1 MKNISIFALSS
12 LLLSVSAVPMKAKRD
27 IVWVTE
33 TAEVVETVQVTKTV
47 WVNATGRPNRNRY
60 SRTRA
65 STSTVETTS
74 LSTSTVYVAPST
86 STPEVVPTTAEAPS
100 STYVAPTTTETP
112 ATTEAPSSTYVP
124 PPPPATTEAPSSTYV
139 APVAP
144 VSSAAPAV
152 SIAPVEKAVA
162 STSTSSASYTGE
174 LTWYETGLGSCG
186 IVSGSTEPIVAI
198 SHVLYDATKIDGNPN
213 HNTICGKKISIEY
226 AGKSHV
232 ATVVDRCPGCK
243 EGDLDLS
250 NGFFNT
256 VTNFGDGRVY
266 GAKWSFIS

>member
-47 WVNATGRPNRNRY
+47 WVNATGRPNRYR
-60 SRTRA
+60 SRTRT

-74 LSTSTVYVAPST
+74 LSTSTLYVAPST
-86 STPEVVPTTAEAPS
+86 STPEVAPTTAEVPS

-112 ATTEAPSSTYVP
+112 TTTQAPSSTYVP

-144 VSSAAPAV
+144 VSSAAPVV
-152 SIAPVEKAVA
+152 SIAPVEKAAVA
-162 STSTSSASYTGE
+162 STSSSGASYTGE
-174 LTWYETGLGSCG
+174 LTWYVTGMGSCG
-186 IVSGSTEPIVAI
+186 IVSGSTEPIVAV
-198 SHVLYDATKIDGNPN
+198 SHVLYDATKVDGNPN

-232 ATVVDRCPGCK
+232 ATVVDRCEGCK

-256 VTNFGDGRVY
+256 VTNFGDGRVG